1 VRLPRAAPT
10 ARAGA
15 ILALVGLAMLAGGA
29 ARAEMPPAERVID
42 RVAARFYAPE
52 TGGPTH
58 PRFVAERT
66 LAFEA
71 RLVMLSEV
79 RDGVGDGFED
89 RHVREALEHH
99 VAESMLAS
107 LARKLLA
114 GSAPG
119 KRPTDE
125 QLADIERDVRAAL
138 LERLGGEPRVM
149 AAAAAEQLEPAE
161 VEVVLKREALAA
173 WYLDRA
179 VLPVLAP
186 TDEELREVLRTSA
199 NPFRGQAFDLVRPAL
214 QRWYV
219 AERLRAAESTFLQA
233 ARSRVVI
240 AVSP

>member
-1 VRLPRAAPT
+1 MRPRAAR
-10 ARAGA
+10 AVRAGA
-15 ILALVGLAMLAGGA
+15 AAALVGLASLAGGA
-29 ARAEMPPAERVID
+29 ARADLPPAERVID

-52 TGGPTH
+52 TGGPAH
-58 PRFVAERT
+58 PRFIGERT

-71 RLVMLSEV
+71 RLVVLAEG
-79 RDGVGDGFED
+79 REGIGDGFED
-89 RHVREALEHH
+89 RHVREALDHH

-125 QLADIERDVRAAL
+125 DLAALERDVRAAV
-138 LERLGGEPRVM
+138 LERLGGEARVL
-149 AAAAAEQLEPAE
+149 AAAAAEQLDAAE
-161 VEVVLKREALAA
+161 VEAVLEGQALAA
-173 WYLDRA
+173 WYVDRA

-219 AERLRAAESTFLQA
+219 AERLRAAETTFLQA
-233 ARSRVVI
+233 ARSRVVV
-240 AVSP
+240 AVAR